1 MREEEAQANFNCVGN
16 FDWKERTV
24 KFAFLSNLTSN
35 IYSFNKHTDSAC
47 FKKSIFK
54 TGSTLKCRNFWGF
67 DALTHLCF
75 SVALYMYIYS
85 TIELL
90 LLALLVKN

>member
-35 IYSFNKHTDSAC
+35 ILF
-47 FKKSIFK
+47 
-54 TGSTLKCRNFWGF
+54 
-67 DALTHLCF
+67 
-75 SVALYMYIYS
+75 
-85 TIELL
+85 
-90 LLALLVKN
+90 

>member
-54 TGSTLKCRNFWGF
+54 TGSTLKCRNFF
-67 DALTHLCF
+67 DALTHF
-75 SVALYMYIYS
+75 SVALQYIYS